1 MKFSK
6 FSVLFLSASIILAPM
21 AAAGA
26 EQYASA
32 NGPLSVSDDAA
43 VRIVA
48 AMEEPLQASPN
59 RQDGDTAKR
68 RIKPEPFA
76 LIAFGVTMLAA
87 PVSLGGGFS
96 R

>member
-6 FSVLFLSASIILAPM
+6 FAVLSLSASIILAPM

-48 AMEEPLQASPN
+48 AMEDPLQASPN

-76 LIAFGVTMLAA
+76 LIAFGVTLLAA